1 MPWTEP
7 VTSKELDVR
16 DPEDAEIIAL
26 FQPSATE
33 PEKAPE
39 AAPSEPEVVSV
50 HVPASPAGQAVLDET
65 SPQPEVIPPLALPS
79 PPAEI
84 LARMGRQ
91 ATASPVVVCGFS
103 GARVPGHSRGGSG
116 DGATVGKLFSQ
127 PQWSDTLYRYR
138 FSRLLPQLRTG
149 GLRTGPLWT
158 GSASQF
164 DQRPARRVPYR
175 ALRQSEEL
183 FLRG

>member
-16 DPEDAEIIAL
+16 DAEDAKIIAL
-26 FQPSATE
+26 FQPSVTE

-50 HVPASPAGQAVLDET
+50 HVPASPDSQIGPVET

-79 PPAEI
+79 PPAEM

-158 GSASQF
+158 GSAGQF
-164 DQRPARRVPYR
+164 NQRPARRVPYR

-183 FLRG
+183 FLRR